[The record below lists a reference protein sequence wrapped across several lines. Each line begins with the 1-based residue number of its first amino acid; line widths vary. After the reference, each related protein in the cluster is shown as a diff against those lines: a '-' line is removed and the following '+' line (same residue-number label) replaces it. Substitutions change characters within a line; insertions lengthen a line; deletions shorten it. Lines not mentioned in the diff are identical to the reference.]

1 MDVWGRPA
9 SMSGGEEGRCQRAV
23 MAPPAG
29 NGRAFVDAPLAAAAG
44 LEWGRRGSGR
54 SIAFHC
60 TPVEKAAPAG
70 RRWAPRA
77 RFAGARRR
85 LTVAWMQHVGEI
97 GVGVG
102 PGACAVSC
110 AGLGFG
116 QSQRR
121 VYPDVTSAART
132 QCRIRLAPL
141 HVFHMRAFGAGQ
153 PVRHRESGSRLI
165 VVFPARASS
174 AEERRARADGQVAGQ
189 RAGARPPRLRHDRLA
204 GGPAFPVTLPAAA
217 FPGPRLHLP
226 SPVTCRP
233 VVRLLRR
240 AAVDGRCGRAFT

>member
-1 MDVWGRPA
+1 
-9 SMSGGEEGRCQRAV
+9 
-23 MAPPAG
+23 
-29 NGRAFVDAPLAAAAG
+29 
-44 LEWGRRGSGR
+44 
-54 SIAFHC
+54 
-60 TPVEKAAPAG
+60 
-70 RRWAPRA
+70 
-77 RFAGARRR
+77 
-85 LTVAWMQHVGEI
+85 MQQVGKI
-97 GVGVG
+97 GVRVG
-102 PGACAVSC
+102 PGGCAVSC
-110 AGLGFG
+110 GRVRGSG
-116 QSQRR
+116 PSQRR
-121 VYPDVTSAART
+121 VYPDLTSAART
-132 QCRIRLAPL
+132 RCRIRLAPRASRLAPRASRLAPRASRLAPRASRLAPRASRLAPRASRLAPRASRLAPRASRLAPL
-141 HVFHMRAFGAGQ
+141 HVFHMPSSGAGL

-204 GGPAFPVTLPAAA
+204 GGLAFPVTLSAAA